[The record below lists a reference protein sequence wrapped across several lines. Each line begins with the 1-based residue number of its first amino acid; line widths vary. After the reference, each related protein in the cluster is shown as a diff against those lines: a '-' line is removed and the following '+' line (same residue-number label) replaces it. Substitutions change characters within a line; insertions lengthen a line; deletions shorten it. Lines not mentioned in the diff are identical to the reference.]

1 MRRPRRVRP
10 DAAAAEWCVRQGG
23 LAGTAAFRRRRQA
36 RQATDAAAS
45 RGRLAGTLDALP
57 DAYLELDRDG
67 ICIDAHVRHSALFA
81 GHLAPLTGHDIR
93 SLLAPEPA
101 AVLMAALGA
110 AGAQGND
117 LGRILRIEADG
128 QAHWFEL
135 AVTVR
140 PGTHGGATRFIV
152 LARDIT
158 ARREADLDQARHH
171 DLLEDEVARRT
182 ADLAI
187 AIEEEAAILDSASVG
202 IVVMKGRRIVRANRR
217 MDEMFGYD
225 PGEQIGQFTRIWYCT
240 DEDWAATGQEVREQV
255 WRGLTHQRIQEVRR
269 RDGSRFWARMSGR
282 AIDMTDPA
290 KGMVGIIED
299 ITAERAAAEEMKRA
313 RALAEEAVRVKSD
326 FLANM
331 SHEIRTPMNAIVGMA
346 YLTLQTSLTERQRDY
361 LTKIQAASQHL
372 LGIIND
378 ILDISKIEAGK
389 LVIEHVG
396 FSLDRVLDNVT
407 GLIAEKTAEK
417 GLELIVDVA
426 GNVPGELIGDPLR
439 LGQILINF
447 ANNAVK
453 FTERGEV
460 TIRVR
465 LAEMLEEGPCLRF
478 SVTDTGIGIT
488 DDQRGRLFRSF
499 EQADS
504 STTRKFGGTG
514 LGLAISKRLAELMGG
529 EVGVDSIPGVGSTFW
544 FTARL
549 GRGAAQP
556 RRLVP
561 RADLAGRPVLVVD
574 DNPNA
579 RDVLADMLRRMGLA
593 VTAVDS
599 GRAAV
604 AAVRDAEARGAPFA
618 VVFLDWQMPDRD
630 GVATAGDIRD
640 LRLAEPPRLVIVT
653 AYGREELIRSA
664 GSVDIRDVLIKPVT
678 ASLLFDTVVRLLAG
692 EDAGERAANGGPA
705 PPSPPAAE
713 LATIAG
719 ARILLAEDNDL
730 NQQVATEM
738 LAQAGFVVE
747 VADNGAIAVEKVTAG
762 AYDLVLMDMQMP
774 VMDGLTATR
783 AIRELPDLAWLPIVA
798 MTANAMSGDRERC
811 LEAGMQDHVAKP
823 IDPALLWATLL
834 RWIKPRRGGAAMV
847 AGETAGVADA
857 VAGPAMVMRRLAGIA
872 ELDVPVGVRNAL
884 GRETL
889 YIALLGK
896 FISGQGEFPAHVASA
911 LADADWISAER
922 LAHTL
927 KGVAAQIGAHGVS
940 ELAARF
946 ELAVRSRER
955 LVVMVPLQAE
965 ITRRLT
971 ALVKAIAAALP
982 DAHSVPALVS
992 VDPAELQA
1000 ICARLARELADD
1012 DFTANQTLDA
1022 HEAQLRAG
1030 LGHRFP
1036 VLAEAV
1042 RSFDF
1047 GQALSC
1053 LTEAAASLDIDL

>member
-1 MRRPRRVRP
+1 M
-10 DAAAAEWCVRQGG
+10 RQGG
-23 LAGTAAFRRRRQA
+23 LAGTTAFRRRRLT
-36 RQATDAAAS
+36 RQATDAADA
-45 RGRLAGTLDALP
+45 REQLAGTLDALP

-67 ICIDAHVRHSALFA
+67 LCLDAHVRHSALFA
-81 GHLAPLTGHDIR
+81 DQPGPLAGHDIR
-93 SLLAPEPA
+93 TLLAPEPA
-101 AVLMAALGA
+101 AILTAALA
-110 AGAQGND
+110 AADAHGSD
-117 LGRILRIEADG
+117 MGRTLQIEAGG
-128 QAHWFEL
+128 QTHWFEL
-135 AVTVR
+135 AVTAR
-140 PGTHGGATRFIV
+140 PGAGTTRFIV

-158 ARREADLDQARHH
+158 ARRQADLDQSS
-171 DLLEDEVARRT
+171 LLEAEVARRT
-182 ADLAI
+182 ADLAT

-202 IVVMKGRRIVRANRR
+202 IVVLKERRIVRTNRR
-217 MDEMFGYD
+217 MDEMFGYA
-225 PGEQIGQFTRIWYCT
+225 PGEQVGQFTRIWYCSE
-240 DEDWAATGQEVREQV
+240 EDWAETGQEVRSQV
-255 WRGLTHQRIQEVRR
+255 WRGQTHQRVQEVQR
-269 RDGSRFWARMSGR
+269 RDGSRFWVRMSGR
-282 AIDMTDPA
+282 AIDAADPT

-299 ITAERAAAEEMKRA
+299 ITAERAAAEEMQRA

-346 YLTLQTSLTERQRDY
+346 YLTLQTSLSGRQRDY

-426 GNVPGELIGDPLR
+426 DNVPGELVGDPLR

-465 LAEMLEEGPCLRF
+465 LAEMRDDGPCLRL

-544 FTARL
+544 FTACF

-579 RDVLADMLRRMGLA
+579 RDVLADMLRRMGFA

-599 GRAAV
+599 GRAALH
-604 AAVRDAEARGAPFA
+604 AVRDAETRGAPFA

-630 GVATAGDIRD
+630 GIATAGDIRD
-640 LRLAEPPRLVIVT
+640 LKLAEPPRLVIVT

-664 GSVDIRDVLIKPVT
+664 GSVDIHDVLIKPVT
-678 ASLLFDTVVRLLAG
+678 ASLLFDTVLRLLAG
-692 EDAGERAANGGPA
+692 EDAGERAAAVGTA
-705 PPSPPAAE
+705 PPPLPAAE
-713 LATIAG
+713 LGAIAG
-719 ARILLAEDNDL
+719 ARILLVEDNDL

-738 LAQAGFVVE
+738 LAHAGFEVD
-747 VADNGAIAVEKVTAG
+747 VADNGAVAVEKVSAG

-783 AIRELPDLAWLPIVA
+783 AIREQPDLAWLPIVA

-811 LEAGMQDHVAKP
+811 LAAGMQDHVAKP
-823 IDPALLWATLL
+823 IDPATLWATLL
-834 RWIKPRRGGAAMV
+834 RWIKPRSGMAAPV
-847 AGETAGVADA
+847 AGARAEAEAPATGTGA
-857 VAGPAMVMRRLAGIA
+857 VIARLAAIA
-872 ELDVPVGVRNAL
+872 ELDVPAGVRNAL
-884 GRETL
+884 GRESL

-896 FISGQGEFPAHVASA
+896 FVSGQGDFPAHVTSA
-911 LADADWISAER
+911 LQDVDWLSAER

-927 KGVAAQIGAHGVS
+927 KGVAAQIGAYGLS
-940 ELAARF
+940 ELVARF
-946 ELAVRSRER
+946 ELAVRKRER

-965 ITRRLT
+965 ISRRLT
-971 ALVKAIAAALP
+971 ALVAAIVAALP
-982 DAHSVPALVS
+982 GERRLPAPVA
-992 VDPAELQA
+992 VDPDELQA
-1000 ICARLARELADD
+1000 ACARLARELADD
-1012 DFTANQTLDA
+1012 DFSANQTLDA
-1022 HEAQLRAG
+1022 HEAMLRAG

-1047 GQALSC
+1047 GLALSC
-1053 LTEAAASLDIDL
+1053 LTEAAASLDIPI

>member
-1 MRRPRRVRP
+1 MRRSRRVRS
-10 DAAAAEWCVRQGG
+10 DSGSAEWRVRQGG
-23 LAGTAAFRRRRQA
+23 LAGTTAFRRRRLA
-36 RQATDAAAS
+36 RHATDAADA
-45 RGRLAGTLDALP
+45 REQLAGTLDALP

-67 ICIDAHVRHSALFA
+67 LCLDAHVRHSALFA
-81 GHLAPLTGHDIR
+81 NQPAPLAGHDIR
-93 SLLAPEPA
+93 TLLAPEPA
-101 AVLMAALGA
+101 AILTAALA
-110 AGAQGND
+110 AAAAHGSDQGRT
-117 LGRILRIEADG
+117 LQIEAGG
-128 QAHWFEL
+128 QTHWFEL
-135 AVTVR
+135 AVTAR
-140 PGTHGGATRFIV
+140 PGAGTTRFIV

-158 ARREADLDQARHH
+158 ARRQADLDQSS
-171 DLLEDEVARRT
+171 LLEAEVARRT
-182 ADLAI
+182 ADLAT

-202 IVVMKGRRIVRANRR
+202 IVVLKERRIVRTNRR
-217 MDEMFGYD
+217 MDEMFGYA
-225 PGEQIGQFTRIWYCT
+225 PGEQVGQFTRIWYCSE
-240 DEDWAATGQEVREQV
+240 EDWAETGQEVRTQV
-255 WRGLTHQRIQEVRR
+255 WRGQTHQRVQEVRR
-269 RDGSRFWARMSGR
+269 RDGSRFWARMSCR
-282 AIDMTDPA
+282 AIDAADPT

-299 ITAERAAAEEMKRA
+299 ITAERAAAEEMQRA

-346 YLTLQTSLTERQRDY
+346 YLTLQTSLTGRQRDY

-426 GNVPGELIGDPLR
+426 DNVPGELVGDPLR

-465 LAEMLEEGPCLRF
+465 LAEMREDGPCLRL

-544 FTARL
+544 FTACF

-579 RDVLADMLRRMGLA
+579 RDVLADMLRRMGFA

-599 GRAAV
+599 GRAALH
-604 AAVRDAEARGAPFA
+604 AVRDAETRGAPFA

-630 GVATAGDIRD
+630 GIATAGDIRD
-640 LRLAEPPRLVIVT
+640 LKLAEPPRLVIVT

-664 GSVDIRDVLIKPVT
+664 GSVDIHDVLIKPVT
-678 ASLLFDTVVRLLAG
+678 ASLLFDTVLRLLAG
-692 EDAGERAANGGPA
+692 EDAGERAAAVGTA
-705 PPSPPAAE
+705 PPPLPAVE
-713 LATIAG
+713 LGAIAG
-719 ARILLAEDNDL
+719 ARILLVEDNDL

-738 LAQAGFVVE
+738 LAHAGFVVD
-747 VADNGAIAVEKVTAG
+747 VADNGAVAVEKVSAG
-762 AYDLVLMDMQMP
+762 TYDLVLMDMQMP

-783 AIRELPDLAWLPIVA
+783 AIREQPDLAWLPIVA

-811 LEAGMQDHVAKP
+811 LAAGMQDHVAKP
-823 IDPALLWATLL
+823 IDPATLWATLL
-834 RWIKPRRGGAAMV
+834 RWIKPRSGMAAPAAGARAE
-847 AGETAGVADA
+847 AEAPATGTGA
-857 VAGPAMVMRRLAGIA
+857 VIARLAAIT
-872 ELDVPVGVRNAL
+872 ELDVPAGVRNAL
-884 GRETL
+884 GRESL

-896 FISGQGEFPAHVASA
+896 FVSGQGDFPANVTSA
-911 LADADWISAER
+911 LQDVDWLSAER

-927 KGVAAQIGAHGVS
+927 KGVAAQIGAYGLS
-940 ELAARF
+940 ELVARF
-946 ELAVRSRER
+946 ELAVRKRER

-965 ITRRLT
+965 ISRRLT
-971 ALVKAIAAALP
+971 ALVAAIVAALP
-982 DAHSVPALVS
+982 GERRLPAPVA
-992 VDPAELQA
+992 VDQDELQA
-1000 ICARLARELADD
+1000 ACARLARELADD
-1012 DFTANQTLDA
+1012 DFSANQTLDA
-1022 HEAQLRAG
+1022 HEAMLRAG

-1047 GQALSC
+1047 GLALSC
-1053 LTEAAASLDIDL
+1053 LTEAAASLDIPI

>member
-1 MRRPRRVRP
+1 MRRSRRVRS
-10 DAAAAEWCVRQGG
+10 DSGSAEWRVRQGG
-23 LAGTAAFRRRRQA
+23 LAGTTAFRRRRLA
-36 RQATDAAAS
+36 RHPTDAADA
-45 RGRLAGTLDALP
+45 REQLAGTLDALP

-67 ICIDAHVRHSALFA
+67 LCLDAHVRHSALFA
-81 GHLAPLTGHDIR
+81 DQPAPLAGHDIR
-93 SLLAPEPA
+93 TLLAPEPA
-101 AVLMAALGA
+101 AILTAALA
-110 AGAQGND
+110 AAAAHGSDQGRT
-117 LGRILRIEADG
+117 LQIEAGG
-128 QAHWFEL
+128 QTHWFEL
-135 AVTVR
+135 AVTAR
-140 PGTHGGATRFIV
+140 PGAGTMRFIV

-158 ARREADLDQARHH
+158 ARRQADLDQSN
-171 DLLEDEVARRT
+171 LLEAEVARRT
-182 ADLAI
+182 ADLAT

-202 IVVMKGRRIVRANRR
+202 IVVLKDRRIVRTNRR
-217 MDEMFGYD
+217 MDEMFGYA
-225 PGEQIGQFTRIWYCT
+225 PGEQVGQFTRIWYCSE
-240 DEDWAATGQEVREQV
+240 EDWAETGQEVRTQV
-255 WRGLTHQRIQEVRR
+255 WRGQTHQRVQEVRR

-282 AIDMTDPA
+282 AIDAADPT

-299 ITAERAAAEEMKRA
+299 ITAERAAAEEMQRA

-346 YLTLQTSLTERQRDY
+346 YLTLQTSLTGRQRDY

-426 GNVPGELIGDPLR
+426 DNVPGELVGDPLR

-465 LAEMLEEGPCLRF
+465 LAEMRDDGPCLRL

-544 FTARL
+544 FTACF

-579 RDVLADMLRRMGLA
+579 RDVLADMLRRMGFA

-599 GRAAV
+599 GRAALH
-604 AAVRDAEARGAPFA
+604 AVRDAETRGAPFA

-630 GVATAGDIRD
+630 GIATAGDIRD
-640 LRLAEPPRLVIVT
+640 LKLAEPPRLVIVT

-664 GSVDIRDVLIKPVT
+664 GSVDIHDVLIKPVT
-678 ASLLFDTVVRLLAG
+678 ASLLFDTVLRLLAG
-692 EDAGERAANGGPA
+692 EDAGERAAAAGTA
-705 PPSPPAAE
+705 PPPLPAAE
-713 LATIAG
+713 LGAIAG
-719 ARILLAEDNDL
+719 ARILLVEDNDL

-738 LAQAGFVVE
+738 LAHAGFVVD
-747 VADNGAIAVEKVTAG
+747 VADNGAVAVEKVSAG

-783 AIRELPDLAWLPIVA
+783 AIREQPDLAWLPIVA

-811 LEAGMQDHVAKP
+811 LAAGMQDHVAKP
-823 IDPALLWATLL
+823 IDPATLWATLL
-834 RWIKPRRGGAAMV
+834 RWIKPRSGTAAPAAGARAE
-847 AGETAGVADA
+847 AEAPATGTGA
-857 VAGPAMVMRRLAGIA
+857 VIARLAAIT
-872 ELDVPVGVRNAL
+872 ELDVPAGVRNAL
-884 GRETL
+884 GRESL

-896 FISGQGEFPAHVASA
+896 FVSGQGDFPANVTSA
-911 LADADWISAER
+911 LQDVDWLSAER

-927 KGVAAQIGAHGVS
+927 KGVAAQIGAYGLS
-940 ELAARF
+940 ELVARF
-946 ELAVRSRER
+946 ELAVRKRER

-965 ITRRLT
+965 ISRRLT
-971 ALVKAIAAALP
+971 ALVAAIVAALP
-982 DAHSVPALVS
+982 GERRLPAPVA
-992 VDPAELQA
+992 VDQDELQA
-1000 ICARLARELADD
+1000 ACARLARELADD
-1012 DFTANQTLDA
+1012 DFSANQTLDA
-1022 HEAQLRAG
+1022 HEAMLRAG

-1047 GQALSC
+1047 GLALSC
-1053 LTEAAASLDIDL
+1053 LTEAAASLDIPI